1 MCCSAMLPKIANTKM
16 LYPAIENVHRILNNT
31 IDPAVAIANVAE
43 FTGGSEEQHDADILI
58 SLVNIEEV
66 RLAREQRY
74 VVKID
79 DELYPK
85 NPAVHLDL
93 WLLFTAY
100 GAGYENNIRNLQEV
114 IAFFQ
119 KQPVFRASEIAE
131 LADDGIERLTLELV
145 TLAFEQ
151 LQQLW
156 SMLGGKYQPSVLY
169 KMRMLTIDSR
179 QEQPVAP
186 IVEVETILKRKN

>member
-1 MCCSAMLPKIANTKM
+1 M
-16 LYPAIENVHRILNNT
+16 LYPAIENIQRILNSS
-31 IDPAVAIANVAE
+31 IGPAVAIANVAE
-43 FTGGSEEQHDADILI
+43 YVSGTEEQHDADILI

-93 WLLFTAY
+93 SLLFTAY

-119 KQPVFRASEIAE
+119 KQPVFRAADSAE
-131 LADDGIERLTLELV
+131 LAADGIERLTLEIV

-169 KMRMLTIDSR
+169 KMRMLTIDSMEDR
-179 QEQPVAP
+179 PVAP
-186 IVEVETILKRKN
+186 IKEVETILKRKN

>member
-1 MCCSAMLPKIANTKM
+1 M
-16 LYPAIENVHRILNNT
+16 LYPAIENIQHLLNNGIGPT
-31 IDPAVAIANVAE
+31 VAIANIAE
-43 FTGGSEEQHDADILI
+43 YTSGGEEQHDADILI

-66 RLAREQRY
+66 RLAREPRY
-74 VVKID
+74 VVKIE

-93 WLLFTAY
+93 SLLFTAY
-100 GAGYENNIRNLQEV
+100 GAGYENNLRNLQDV

-119 KQPVFRASEIAE
+119 KQPVFRAVDITE
-131 LADDGIERLTLELV
+131 LANDGIERLTLELV
-145 TLAFEQ
+145 TLSFEQ

-179 QEQPVAP
+179 EEQPVIA
-186 IVEVETILKRKN
+186 IREVETILKRRN

>member
-1 MCCSAMLPKIANTKM
+1 MLPTIRTTKM
-16 LYPAIENVHRILNNT
+16 LFSAIENIQRILNSRIT
-31 IDPAVAIANVAE
+31 AVVAIANVAE
-43 FTGGSEEQHDADILI
+43 YVGGGEEQHDADILV

-66 RLAREQRY
+66 RLARDQRY
-74 VVKID
+74 VVKVA

-85 NPAVHLDL
+85 NAAVHLDL
-93 WLLFTAY
+93 YLLFTAY
-100 GAGYENNIRNLQEV
+100 GAGYENNIRNLQDV

-119 KQPVFRASEIAE
+119 KQPVFRAADSAD
-131 LADDGIERLTLELV
+131 LAADGIERLTLELV

-169 KMRMLTIDSR
+169 KMRMLTIDSVEDR
-179 QEQPVAP
+179 PVAL
-186 IVEVETILKRKN
+186 IKEVETVLKRKK

>member
-1 MCCSAMLPKIANTKM
+1 M
-16 LYPAIENVHRILNNT
+16 LYPAIENIQRILNNS
-31 IDPAVAIANVAE
+31 ISPVVAIANVAE
-43 FTGGSEEQHDADILI
+43 YASGSEEQHDADILI

-93 WLLFTAY
+93 SLLFTSY

-119 KQPVFRASEIAE
+119 KQPVFRAVDSAE
-131 LADDGIERLTLELV
+131 LAADGIERLTLELV

-169 KMRMLTIDSR
+169 KMRMLTIDSVEDR
-179 QEQPVAP
+179 PVTP
-186 IVEVETILKRKN
+186 IKEVETILKRKN